1 MYKEVDVLQLNN
13 LKKLLDEVKNE
24 LEYGWDIGINYLN
37 LNISNR
43 NIPLQ
48 YSKVL
53 KNLIKL
59 YWSSYEFDGLYED
72 IDSGVCGIIRSNV
85 INLIL
90 DIENELWR

>member
-1 MYKEVDVLQLNN
+1 MKSKKVDVLQLNN

-24 LEYGWDIGINYLN
+24 LEYGWDVGITYLD
-37 LNISNR
+37 LNIKNR

-53 KNLIKL
+53 INLIKL

-72 IDSGVCGIIRSNV
+72 TDSGVCGIIKSNV
-85 INLIL
+85 INCIL
-90 DIENELWR
+90 DIESKV